1 MTPESYVA
9 AVRREGDAL
18 AAAGEASLDRP
29 VESCPGWSVGD
40 LLYHVGEVHRFWSD
54 IVVELRT
61 DVDDLAMPPRP
72 SDDLLVDWYRQ
83 GLDRVCTVL
92 ASADPT
98 SVCWTWAAQK
108 DVAFVQRRMA
118 QETAVHRWD
127 GQNAA
132 GAAEPIEHD
141 LAVDGIDEF
150 ADVMYG
156 ARPSSADETRAG
168 TVHLHC
174 TDGAGE
180 WLFEPAARDHR
191 VTRGH
196 IKGDAALRGSA
207 SDLLLALWRRV
218 PLERL
223 DVVGDAEVARQ
234 FLGGSVLD

>member
-1 MTPESYVA
+1 MTPESSVA

-18 AAAGEASLDRP
+18 AAAGEAGFDRP
-29 VESCPGWSVGD
+29 VESCPGWSVAD
-40 LLYHVGEVHRFWSD
+40 LLYHVGEVHRFWAS
-54 IVVELRT
+54 IVGELRT

-72 SDDLLVDWYRQ
+72 PDDQLMAWYQ
-83 GLDRVCTVL
+83 DGLDHVCTVL
-92 ASADPT
+92 ASADPA
-98 SVCWTWAAQK
+98 SGCWTWAPQK

-127 GQNAA
+127 GQRAA
-132 GAAEPIEHD
+132 GAAEPIVHE

-156 ARPSSADETRAG
+156 ARPSAANEAVAG
-168 TVHLHC
+168 TVHVHC
-174 TDGAGE
+174 TDGPGE
-180 WLFEPAARDHR
+180 WLFEPADRKYR

-218 PLERL
+218 PLEQL
-223 DVVGDAEVARQ
+223 DVVGDAEVARR